1 MDKFK
6 LSSTIP
12 VNFHHVT
19 INKTYS
25 IKYLT
30 LSSVNAISQLAGSGP
45 RLSSDLDLP
54 PLLIVSLLPGTYIML
69 SGGRGS
75 LGGFGVP

>member
-1 MDKFK
+1 MLARCYLND
-6 LSSTIP
+6 
-12 VNFHHVT
+12 
-19 INKTYS
+19 KTYL

-30 LSSVNAISQLAGSGP
+30 LSSVKAISQLGGRGP

-54 PLLIVSLLPGTYIML
+54 PLLTVLLLFGTYIML
-69 SGGRGS
+69 SGGKGS

>member
-1 MDKFK
+1 MLARCYLND
-6 LSSTIP
+6 
-12 VNFHHVT
+12 
-19 INKTYS
+19 KTYL

-30 LSSVNAISQLAGSGP
+30 LSSVKAISQLGGSGP

-54 PLLIVSLLPGTYIML
+54 PLLSVLLLFGTYIML

>member
-1 MDKFK
+1 MLARCYLND
-6 LSSTIP
+6 
-12 VNFHHVT
+12 
-19 INKTYS
+19 KTYL

-30 LSSVNAISQLAGSGP
+30 LSSVKAISQLGGSGP

-54 PLLIVSLLPGTYIML
+54 PLLTVLLLFGTYIML
-69 SGGRGS
+69 SGGKGS

>member
-1 MDKFK
+1 M
-6 LSSTIP
+6 LTRSYLH
-12 VNFHHVT
+12 VND
-19 INKTYS
+19 KTYL

-30 LSSVNAISQLAGSGP
+30 LSSVKAISQLGGRGP

-54 PLLIVSLLPGTYIML
+54 PLLTVLLLFGTYIML
-69 SGGRGS
+69 SGGKGS